1 MADRKGLALAFTTAF
16 LWGFGGVLIR
26 LLSPLPAVM
35 ITGLRLTIAAAA
47 VLPFLA
53 WRWRELPFADL
64 RRKSTYFAATML
76 VSYFFTA
83 AMAFQRI
90 PVAEVAVL
98 LAAAPLLVMLF
109 NLIRRVAVT
118 RGEKFGALLAFCG
131 VAIVVLPGFTSGAAN
146 LHRLSGDALAILS
159 AGCTATFATM
169 FARDHHGD
177 SRSADPTVV
186 ALTAFVLGGAIT
198 LIIGL
203 LVTGPHRALLT
214 TRTHLVP
221 ALLLGVFVTAAPS
234 LAYSTASRRLPAVVT
249 TTIQLLIPVVSV
261 FAAAYILNEAPSIWV
276 LPGGA
281 LVLGGIG
288 IMVRST
294 RSKELAIAEEF
305 TNV

>member
-1 MADRKGLALAFTTAF
+1 MADRRGLALAFTTAF

-47 VLPFLA
+47 VLPFVA
-53 WRWRELPFADL
+53 WRWRELPFEDL
-64 RRKSTYFAATML
+64 RRKSTYFAAAML

-83 AMAFQRI
+83 AMAFQRV

-98 LAAAPLLVMLF
+98 LAAAPLLVLTF
-109 NLIRRVAVT
+109 NVIRGVTVT

-131 VAIVVLPGFTSGAAN
+131 VALVVLPGFTSGIVN

-169 FARDHHGD
+169 FARDHQGE

-203 LVTGPHRALLT
+203 LVTEPQKALLT

-261 FAAAYILNEAPSIWV
+261 FAAAFILGEAPSFWV
-276 LPGGA
+276 IPGGI

>member
-26 LLSPLPAVM
+26 LLTPLPAVM
-35 ITGLRLTIAAAA
+35 ITGLRLTIAAAV
-47 VLPFLA
+47 VLPFVA
-53 WRWRELPFADL
+53 WRWHELPFADL

-98 LAAAPLLVMLF
+98 LAAAPLLVLIF
-109 NLIRRVAVT
+109 NVIRGVAVT

-131 VAIVVLPGFTSGAAN
+131 VAIVVLPGFTSGTIN

-169 FARDHHGD
+169 FARDHQGD

-186 ALTAFVLGGAIT
+186 ALTAFVLGGAIP
-198 LIIGL
+198 LVIGL
-203 LVTGPHRALLT
+203 LVTGPQRALLT
-214 TRTHLVP
+214 TRPPLTP

-234 LAYSTASRRLPAVVT
+234 LAYSTASR
-249 TTIQLLIPVVSV
+249 
-261 FAAAYILNEAPSIWV
+261 
-276 LPGGA
+276 
-281 LVLGGIG
+281 
-288 IMVRST
+288 
-294 RSKELAIAEEF
+294 
-305 TNV
+305 

>member
-1 MADRKGLALAFTTAF
+1 MADRKALALAFTTAF

-26 LLSPLPAVM
+26 LLAPLPAVM

-47 VLPFLA
+47 VLPFVA

-64 RRKSTYFAATML
+64 RRNSTYFAATML

-98 LAAAPLLVMLF
+98 LAAAPLLVLAF
-109 NLIRRVAVT
+109 NVIRGVAIT
-118 RGEKFGALLAFCG
+118 SGEKIGALLAFCG
-131 VAIVVLPGFTSGAAN
+131 VLTVVLPGFTAGNAT
-146 LHRLSGDALAILS
+146 LHRLAGDALAILS
-159 AGCTATFATM
+159 AGCTASFATM
-169 FARDHHGD
+169 FARDHQRE

-186 ALTAFVLGGAIT
+186 SLTAFVLGGAIT
-198 LIIGL
+198 FIVGL
-203 LVTGPHRALLT
+203 FVTGPHRALLT
-214 TRTHLVP
+214 TRTHLLP

-261 FAAAYILNEAPSIWV
+261 FAAQYILGEAPSRWV
-276 LPGGA
+276 IPGGV

-294 RSKELAIAEEF
+294 RSKEVAIAEEF